1 MNNSGNSADGKK
13 AEGSSSGLSPRACI
27 ALAVFS
33 SCFGATF
40 VFGYCIS
47 VLNSPRQK
55 IECFFLRT
63 WLSSFTLKNS
73 SIDRGAF
80 LDNCIKEEQ
89 LSDRLSSRDDNRLR
103 WMYTMTQVVWVV
115 FAAVGGFM
123 TSLISERFGRRTGL
137 VMANVFSVLAA
148 ISIAP
153 TLAANLPIFVYI
165 TRALS
170 GLHNGL
176 TIPMTS
182 MYVTEIV
189 PIRLRGAIGSS
200 GQLSITIG
208 IFVGG
213 LVGLEQALNRE
224 KYWVVAI
231 ALSGLPSLVSS
242 IALPLLPESPRFL
255 YLNKGDEA
263 AAKQAVQRFCA
274 PAEVDEA
281 MLALR
286 SEKVK
291 MEQQEAAEKFSI
303 GTLFTSKRYRMALL
317 ITLVLVVVQQ
327 LSGINVVMQYSS
339 IMLENT
345 GVQKSTVPLVTL
357 GVYAL
362 NVLSTIVALPILEKF
377 GRRLLLLLS
386 LAIVLVSLVA
396 LLIVSQFTPK
406 SFSTATATQKAL
418 SGVACALVFIYV
430 VGFAIGLGCITVM
443 YISEIFQQ
451 KARGAANSVAMGVLQ
466 TSNALVVLTYYTLE
480 KSLGHFVYLIYIV
493 PVTAGLVFLFF
504 FMPETKNRSTDDIA
518 DELSAKLGGPRT
530 GAGDQQKE
538 VAAADAMK
546 TAKSSTAEQEA
557 D

>member
-1 MNNSGNSADGKK
+1 
-13 AEGSSSGLSPRACI
+13 
-27 ALAVFS
+27 
-33 SCFGATF
+33 
-40 VFGYCIS
+40 
-47 VLNSPRQK
+47 
-55 IECFFLRT
+55 
-63 WLSSFTLKNS
+63 
-73 SIDRGAF
+73 
-80 LDNCIKEEQ
+80 
-89 LSDRLSSRDDNRLR
+89 
-103 WMYTMTQVVWVV
+103 
-115 FAAVGGFM
+115 
-123 TSLISERFGRRTGL
+123 
-137 VMANVFSVLAA
+137 MANVFSVLAA

-153 TLAANLPIFVYI
+153 TLAANSPIFVYI

-176 TIPMTS
+176 THPMTS

-281 MLALR
+281 MLALK

-317 ITLVLVVVQQ
+317 ITLVLVVVPAAQRHQ
-327 LSGINVVMQYSS
+327 CDAILPASCLRT
-339 IMLENT
+339 LESRSPRCRC
-345 GVQKSTVPLVTL
+345 VDTL

-386 LAIVLVSLVA
+386 LAIVLVEPVLQHRHS
-396 LLIVSQFTPK
+396 
-406 SFSTATATQKAL
+406 TQKAL

-430 VGFAIGLGCITVM
+430 VAFAIGLGCITVM

-451 KARGAANSVAMGVLQ
+451 KSPRSRQLSCYGSAADQQRSGCAHLLHLGEVL
-466 TSNALVVLTYYTLE
+466 
-480 KSLGHFVYLIYIV
+480 LGHFVYLIYIV
-493 PVTAGLVFLFF
+493 CRSPPAWCFCSSSCPRRRT
-504 FMPETKNRSTDDIA
+504 RSTDDIA
-518 DELSAKLGGPRT
+518 DELSATSWAAEDGSRRPAEGGRCC
-530 GAGDQQKE
+530 
-538 VAAADAMK
+538 
-546 TAKSSTAEQEA
+546 
-557 D
+557 

>member
-165 TRALS
+165 TRALPD
-170 GLHNGL
+170 H
-176 TIPMTS
+176 PMTS

-231 ALSGLPSLVSS
+231 ALSGLPSLHC
-242 IALPLLPESPRFL
+242 AAAPAESPRFL

-317 ITLVLVVVQQ
+317 ITLVLCGAAAQRHQ
-327 LSGINVVMQYSS
+327 CG

-518 DELSAKLGGPRT
+518 DE
-530 GAGDQQKE
+530 
-538 VAAADAMK
+538 
-546 TAKSSTAEQEA
+546 
-557 D
+557 

>member
-1 MNNSGNSADGKK
+1 
-13 AEGSSSGLSPRACI
+13 
-27 ALAVFS
+27 
-33 SCFGATF
+33 
-40 VFGYCIS
+40 
-47 VLNSPRQK
+47 
-55 IECFFLRT
+55 
-63 WLSSFTLKNS
+63 
-73 SIDRGAF
+73 
-80 LDNCIKEEQ
+80 
-89 LSDRLSSRDDNRLR
+89 
-103 WMYTMTQVVWVV
+103 MYTMTQVV
-115 FAAVGGFM
+115 
-123 TSLISERFGRRTGL
+123 RTGL

-153 TLAANLPIFVYI
+153 TLAANSPIFVYI

-242 IALPLLPESPRFL
+242 IALPLLPESPRRR
-255 YLNKGDEA
+255 GCRQAGCA
-263 AAKQAVQRFCA
+263 AILRS
-274 PAEVDEA
+274 AEVDEA
-281 MLALR
+281 MLALK

-317 ITLVLVVVQQ
+317 ITLVLVVV
-327 LSGINVVMQYSS
+327 MQYSS

-345 GVQKSTVPLVTL
+345 GVQKST
-357 GVYAL
+357 
-362 NVLSTIVALPILEKF
+362 KF

-406 SFSTATATQKAL
+406 SFSTATGHPEGSVWSCLRSRLHLRCRVRHRSRLHHRHVHQRDFPAE
-418 SGVACALVFIYV
+418 S
-430 VGFAIGLGCITVM
+430 
-443 YISEIFQQ
+443 
-451 KARGAANSVAMGVLQ
+451 RGAANSVAMGVLQ

-480 KSLGHFVYLIYIV
+480 KSLGHFVYLIYI
-493 PVTAGLVFLFF
+493 
-504 FMPETKNRSTDDIA
+504 TKNRSTDDIA

-530 GAGDQQKE
+530 EAGDQQKE
-538 VAAADAMK
+538 YCLLATRKRGEATLISWK
-546 TAKSSTAEQEA
+546 LFKSNMSTESEQEKKQLKLKNPKGNGKGLFDQSLFPLKILLEAPASTAPFWPGWCWPALPPNVIFLGGKRRAFGVFVAQLHVEFNQTCVLGRAEL